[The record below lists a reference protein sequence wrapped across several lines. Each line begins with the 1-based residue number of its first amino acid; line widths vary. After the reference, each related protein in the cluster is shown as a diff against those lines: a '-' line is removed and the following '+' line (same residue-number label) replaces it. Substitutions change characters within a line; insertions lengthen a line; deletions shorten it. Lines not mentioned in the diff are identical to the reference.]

1 MLKKI
6 SLSHRIH
13 GYPFKIYLFNVL
25 ILFSSAL
32 LATTSKEPLVFDLTW
47 GLKGSGAGQFQ
58 EPASLAIDSLGSI
71 YVTDSLNHRVQK
83 FNSNGDF
90 ITQWGTFGSNQG
102 QFNQPAGIAIGGNN
116 RVYVVDSQNHRL
128 QLFDSE
134 GQFIQ
139 MWGMLGT
146 GEIQFNQ
153 PIGVAI
159 DKTGHIYV
167 TDTQNHRIQKFDN
180 EGHFLLQWGN
190 QGSESGQFQ
199 EPKGIAIDNNQE
211 YVYVIDSGNH
221 HLQKFDYQGNFL
233 KMWGKLGLE
242 VGQFQYPQS
251 VVVDNFG
258 YVYVMDT
265 DNHRIQK
272 FDSDGQFLTQWGAS
286 GVGEGQ
292 LSSARGIAINTA
304 GIVYVADT
312 ENHRIQKWMQLP
324 PTFQFQWGTA
334 GTGEGQFKNPYG
346 ITINDKQEVY
356 VTDDNNHRLQK
367 FTQAGLFLSQ
377 SGSWGSGND
386 RFKNPAGIA
395 IDKAGSLY
403 VADRRNHRIQQLNSN
418 GNFIKNWGDQGQNQ
432 GEFDNPWDVAVDKE
446 SNVYV
451 VDWNN
456 HRIQKFDN
464 QGNFMTTWGEFG
476 SQPGQFN
483 LPQSI
488 AIDNNNNIYV
498 VDTNNKRI
506 QKFDSDGN
514 FLLQWGKA
522 AAPPL
527 SSKDGEFNHPYGIG
541 IDNQNHVYVT
551 DDQDNRIQKFD
562 SEGHFLTKWGTLGAQ
577 AGQFSVPADVA
588 VEQSGNVYVADYNNN
603 RIQVF
608 GIYSNQAPVNHLPSQ
623 DLSLDEDQTLV
634 FATAHNNLISISDED
649 AGNQAIKVTLTTTQG
664 ALTLNGT
671 SGLHFSEGDGLVDTS
686 MTFMGN
692 LLNINSVLN
701 GMQLT
706 PLPNYYGEI
715 NIQIVTDDQGYTGAD
730 GVKSTTA
737 TLKIKINPVA
747 DTPQVT
753 HASTSEGV
761 QTTTGLTI
769 SRHLDDGDE
778 VTYFKITAIKNGLL
792 FQHDGTTPI
801 QEGEFISA
809 PQGNEGLKF
818 TPTAT
823 DNGQFQVQAAL
834 THDDAGLGGEPATV
848 IINIGTVN
856 DPPILKSIGNQ
867 TVKLGD
873 LLTFT
878 ASATDPDVPPNQF
891 KFSLKAA
898 PADAFIDS
906 ATGQFTWKPAQ
917 AGLFTFTV
925 VVTDDG
931 VSPDKLNDSEE
942 ITVIVGNSPPV
953 LKPIATQTIALGQSM
968 TFIASATDAEDKL
981 LIFSLENEPPGATIN
996 PTTGQFTWLPTQ
1008 PGTFTTTVVVTDT
1021 GGLSARQTVTL
1032 VVGNTPPQLAPIAKQ
1047 LVHLGTTV
1055 TLQATATDA
1064 ENNELRF
1071 SLTQA
1076 PVGAVVDPLTG
1087 LFTWTPIQ
1095 NGTFNFILIV
1105 TDSSGLS
1112 DKQAVTITVAEQP
1125 ILAPLGNQTVFVNQL
1140 LTFTAQANHPG
1151 DTPLTFS
1158 LDNAPEGAVIDSA
1171 TGVFMWKPEQP
1182 GIFNPTVIVTDVNQN
1197 RVSENFTIT
1206 VTAALTQ
1213 LSLKLDSNLLFKGD
1227 TLTVSGSLHRF
1238 PGNNLELNNNP
1249 IQLSITSPDNSVVT
1263 LETFT
1268 QSRGQYLFDNLPPL
1282 TQAGQYLLQTQ
1293 FQGTDKL
1300 NSSQSVVTTVLVR
1313 ALAGYAMLI
1322 QGKSK
1327 DGSGLDA
1334 HNKTLTRIYRTL
1346 KLRGFTDENI
1356 DYFNHNPNQ
1365 AGLTIAIDNIPT
1377 LSHLQTGLNDLQTK
1391 LNAQPAPFYL
1401 ILVDHGG
1408 SEGVFYLNESQNEI
1422 ITATDLDNWLTRLEQ
1437 GLSTQALNQP
1447 RIIMIGAC
1455 YSGSFLSTLSKNGRV
1470 IVTSTAAHE
1479 ESHQGPKEPDEIR
1492 SGEFFM
1498 EALFAQLGRG
1508 HSLKT
1513 AFELATQGI
1522 ETFTL
1527 IAQDAPFN
1535 RFYQD
1540 RAAQHPLLEDNAD
1553 RQGSNVLFLGQDG
1566 EVARNI
1572 YLGLGRRYDA
1582 TAPDNP
1588 ADIITVTPTI
1598 YLDPPATT
1606 AQLVVTVNNPARVQD
1621 QQVAVDIRPPSLTLQ
1636 RAGIENKEPLEING
1650 LSRISLTATADK
1662 HFVGDF
1668 NAVNEPGQYEVFYW
1682 VTDTETGQIS
1692 PLKRSL
1698 IYKRKAGNYPPRS
1711 FSLRSPEI
1719 GSQTST
1725 TVIFDWND
1733 TSDPEGDRVTYTFLL
1748 ATDPDFNQLI
1758 YRQDE
1763 LLYSLTYLNNHTP
1776 INDDLN
1782 ASSTGLRD
1790 GTQYYWQVE
1799 AIDPFGERTKSQVFS
1814 FQTNN
1819 TNAPPSIL
1827 SFQLFNAVQFFSL
1840 ETADLSFWQMDEWG
1854 NLIMDE
1860 GGNPIPVTQPP
1871 LIYQEQN
1878 DYLLLLPQGRRRL
1891 EITSPDLETQAINLD
1906 TTTEQLQLVLPNA
1919 PEIKL
1924 DPAEELNSLKL
1935 KMKPVATPAKNPGQL
1950 QFAVTATDI
1959 QENQINVNL
1968 LVDRVMGQDGEV
1980 AVSFT
1985 TLNGTALAGNDY
1997 QSASGTLNWADQ
2009 DNRSQRINLTIYND
2023 SEFERDETFSIS
2035 LSNPT
2040 GEAMLGTNRLTITI
2054 QDDDTPA
2061 SRNSDAGTLQFSGE
2075 AATLSEIAGSVSSI
2089 MINRSGGNK
2098 GTVSVQY
2105 LATDEGNAT
2114 RGQDYLIEN
2123 NTLSWNEGDMQSKPL
2138 AIKIVNDN
2146 QIEPLETIYLSLI
2159 NPTGGAT
2166 LGIPSQTI
2174 VTIQDDDTIPTTST
2188 TSPESVTSNPPEQ
2201 ADTTT
2206 PAPVNSNPTKPV
2218 ENDFPSQ
2225 TNSTSDP
2232 KTTVAEP
2239 TNSTSDS
2246 DPKTTVAE
2254 PTNST
2259 SDSKTTAEPTS
2270 PEENVSDQPVTTS
2283 NAMSSLQFTQYL
2295 YDVNEGDDELTTL
2308 LVSRSGDS
2316 TGEVSVQY
2324 IVSLDSEAKEGKD
2337 FSGGSGTLHWQDK
2350 ETADKPVDLQLLE
2363 DIQIEPGEKIFIYLS
2378 DPKGAQLGQPNA
2390 TTIIVADNDADELQF
2405 SRGTYYINEEQGNLS
2420 ELIQVNRAGNSV
2432 GLVSVQYLISSAS
2445 TAALSQDYE
2454 IDHFELKWDA
2464 EDNAPQGIPIQLKDD
2479 DQVEDSETII
2489 LSLHN
2494 PTGAQL
2500 GTKNQARI
2508 IITDNDKETPI
2519 EALQP
2524 GSLQFTSPLY
2534 SVVEGSQV
2542 VKICIERIL
2551 GYLGEV
2557 TAKYQVTNR
2566 STAIAAIDYT
2576 VLQEEPL
2583 RWLPEEITPKCLSF
2597 NSNADDLDEAF
2608 ELIDLQLTDVS
2619 GGAQLGHWAGTQIL
2633 LFDPQVNSLMT
2644 EKELPDLGQSVSFSS
2659 ENSSSDGQSY
2669 FRGGVSLHKAYHN
2682 PLTLSTTQP
2691 VRISGQ
2697 ININPHHI
2705 GQKADMVIV
2714 AHWIPSVGRE
2724 EYFMQNSNGQIQSW
2738 DRNFAHLVAAQKQVT
2753 LSAIQEVDIYTGL
2766 LNVGQFQI
2774 FFGYRLEDNTLFFNG
2789 EQPILVNSYQ

>member
-47 GLKGSGAGQFQ
+47 GLKGSGASQFQ
-58 EPASLAIDSLGSI
+58 EPASLAIDSLGYI

-102 QFNQPAGIAIGGNN
+102 QFNQPAGIAIGVNN
-116 RVYVVDSQNHRL
+116 RVYVVDSQNHRF

-146 GEIQFNQ
+146 GDIQFNQ

-159 DKTGHIYV
+159 DKTGNIYV
-167 TDTQNHRIQKFDN
+167 TDTQNHRVQKLDS

-190 QGSESGQFQ
+190 PGSEAGQFQ

-211 YVYVIDSGNH
+211 CVYVIDFGNH
-221 HLQKFDYQGNFL
+221 RLQKFDYQGNFL
-233 KMWGKLGLE
+233 NTWGKLGLE
-242 VGQFQYPQS
+242 AGQFQYPQS

-272 FDSDGQFLTQWGAS
+272 FDSDGQFLTQWGMS

-292 LSSARGIAINTA
+292 FSSARGIAINTA

-324 PTFQFQWGTA
+324 PTFQSQWGTT
-334 GTGEGQFKNPYG
+334 GTGEGQFNNPYG
-346 ITINDKQEVY
+346 ITIDDNQDVY

-367 FTQAGLFLSQ
+367 FTQSGLFLSQ
-377 SGSWGSGND
+377 YGSWGSGND
-386 RFKNPAGIA
+386 KFKNPAGIA

-403 VADRRNHRIQQLNSN
+403 VADRRNHRIQQLNSD
-418 GNFIKNWGDQGQNQ
+418 GNFIKNWGDQGQNP
-432 GEFDNPWDVAVDKE
+432 GKFDNPWDVAVDDGG
-446 SNVYV
+446 NVYV

-464 QGNFMTTWGEFG
+464 QSNFITTWGGFG

-488 AIDNNNNIYV
+488 AIDENNNIYV

-514 FLLQWGKA
+514 FLLQWGKTA
-522 AAPPL
+522 TPPL
-527 SSKDGEFNHPYGIG
+527 NSRDGEFNQPYGIG

-551 DDQDNRIQKFD
+551 DYQDNRIQQFD
-562 SEGHFLTKWGTLGAQ
+562 SEGHFLTKWGMLGAQ

-588 VEQSGNVYVADYNNN
+588 VDHSGNVYVADYNNN

-608 GIYSNQAPVNHLPSQ
+608 GIHSNQAPVNHLPSQ
-623 DLSLDEDQTLV
+623 ALSLDEDQTLV

-671 SGLHFSEGDGLVDTS
+671 AGLHFSEGDGTADIS
-686 MTFMGN
+686 MSFTGN

-706 PLPNYYGEI
+706 LLPNYYGEV

-753 HASTSEGV
+753 YAATSEGV

-769 SRHLDDGDE
+769 SRHPDDGEE
-778 VTYFKITAIKNGLL
+778 VAYFKITTIKNGLL

-809 PQGNEGLKF
+809 TQGNEGLKF

-823 DNGQFQVQAAL
+823 NNGQFQVQSAL
-834 THDDAGLGGEPATV
+834 TNDDAGLGGEPATV

-878 ASATDPDVPPNQF
+878 VSATDPDIPPNQL
-891 KFSLKAA
+891 KFSLTAA

-906 ATGQFTWKPAQ
+906 ATGQFTWKPSQ

-931 VSPDKLNDSEE
+931 VNPDKLSDSEE

-968 TFIASATDAEDKL
+968 TFIASATDAEDKIL
-981 LIFSLENEPPGATIN
+981 FFSLLENKPLGATIN
-996 PTTGQFTWLPTQ
+996 PTTGQFAWSPTQ
-1008 PGTFTTTVVVTDT
+1008 SGTFTTTVVVTDT
-1021 GGLSARQTVTL
+1021 GKLSGRQTVTL

-1087 LFTWTPIQ
+1087 LFTWTPTH
-1095 NGTFNFILIV
+1095 NGIFNFILVV

-1112 DKQAVTITVAEQP
+1112 DQQAITITVAEQP
-1125 ILAPLGNQTVFVNQL
+1125 ILAPIGNQTVFVNQL
-1140 LTFTAQANHPG
+1140 LTFTAHATHPN

-1158 LDNAPEGAVIDSA
+1158 LGNAPDGAVIDSA
-1171 TGVFMWKPEQP
+1171 TGVFMWIPKQQ
-1182 GIFNPTVIVTDVNQN
+1182 GVFNTTVIGTDVNQN
-1197 RVSENFTIT
+1197 SVSENLTIT
-1206 VTAALTQ
+1206 VTVALTQ
-1213 LSLKLDSNLLFKGD
+1213 LSLELDSNLIFKGD
-1227 TLTVSGSLHRF
+1227 TLTVTGSLYRF
-1238 PGNNLELNNNP
+1238 PSNNLELNNNP
-1249 IQLSITSPDNSVVT
+1249 IQLSITSPDNQVVT
-1263 LETFT
+1263 LETLT
-1268 QSRGQYLFDNLPPL
+1268 QNHGQYLFDNLPPL
-1282 TQAGQYLLQTQ
+1282 TQAGQYVLQTQ

-1300 NSSQSVVTTVLVR
+1300 NSSQAVVTTVLVR

-1322 QGKSK
+1322 QGKSQ

-1334 HNKTLTRIYRTL
+1334 HNKTLNRIYRTL

-1356 DYFNHNPNQ
+1356 EYFNHNPNQ
-1365 AGLTIAIDNIPT
+1365 AGLNIAIDNIPT
-1377 LSHLQTGLNDLQTK
+1377 LSNLKTGLNDLQTK

-1408 SEGVFYLNESQNEI
+1408 SEGVFYLNESHNEI
-1422 ITATDLDNWLTRLEQ
+1422 ITATDLDNWLTQLEQ
-1437 GLSTQALNQP
+1437 GLNTQALNQP

-1455 YSGSFLSTLSKNGRV
+1455 YSGSFLSTLAKKGRV

-1513 AFELATQGI
+1513 AFELATQSI

-1588 ADIITVTPTI
+1588 ADIVTVTPTL
-1598 YLDPPATT
+1598 YLDSPATT
-1606 AQLVVTVNNPARVQD
+1606 AQLVVTVNNPERVQN

-1682 VTDTETGQIS
+1682 VTDTETQQMS

-1698 IYKRKAGNYPPRS
+1698 VYKRQAGNYPPRS

-1725 TVIFDWND
+1725 TVIFDWDD
-1733 TSDPEGDRVTYTFLL
+1733 TTDPEGDRVTYTFLL
-1748 ATDPDFNQLI
+1748 ATDPDFNQII
-1758 YRQDE
+1758 YRRDE
-1763 LLYSLTYLNNHTP
+1763 LLHSLTYLNNHTP
-1776 INDDLN
+1776 IDDDLN
-1782 ASSTGLRD
+1782 ANPTGLRD

-1799 AIDPFGERTKSQVFS
+1799 AIDPFGERTRSQVFS
-1814 FQTNN
+1814 FKTNN

-1840 ETADLSFWQMDEWG
+1840 ETADLSFWQMDEGG

-1891 EITSPDLETQAINLD
+1891 KITSPGLETQTMDLD
-1906 TTTEQLQLVLPNA
+1906 TTTEQPQLVLPNA

-1924 DPAEELNSLKL
+1924 DPAEESNSLKL
-1935 KMKPVATPAKNPGQL
+1935 KIKPVATPAKNPGQL

-1980 AVSFT
+1980 AVAFT
-1985 TLNGTALAGNDY
+1985 TINGTALAGNDY

-2023 SEFERDETFSIS
+2023 SEFERDETFSIN

-2040 GEAMLGTNRLTITI
+2040 GEAMLGTNRLTVTI
-2054 QDDDTPA
+2054 KDDDTPV
-2061 SRNSDAGTLQFSGE
+2061 SKNSAAGTLQFSN
-2075 AATLSEIAGSVSSI
+2075 ATTTLSEIDGSVSSI

-2123 NTLSWNEGDMQSKPL
+2123 NTLSWNEGDTQSKPV
-2138 AIKIVNDN
+2138 AIKIVNDD

-2166 LGIPSQTI
+2166 LGTPSQI
-2174 VTIQDDDTIPTTST
+2174 ILTIQDDDTITTTST
-2188 TSPESVTSNPPEQ
+2188 TPPESVASNSTKQPI
-2201 ADTTT
+2201 TTT
-2206 PAPVNSNPTKPV
+2206 PDPVPTETIENNS
-2218 ENDFPSQ
+2218 PSQ
-2225 TNSTSDP
+2225 TNSTANP
-2232 KTTVAEP
+2232 ETTAESTNFTSNPETTAKP
-2239 TNSTSDS
+2239 TNSTSV
-2246 DPKTTVAE
+2246 PE
-2254 PTNST
+2254 
-2259 SDSKTTAEPTS
+2259 TTAEPTS
-2270 PEENVSDQPVTTS
+2270 SAQNVSAQPVTTS
-2283 NAMSSLQFTQYL
+2283 NAMSSLQFTQYV
-2295 YDVNEGDDELTTL
+2295 YEVNEGDGKLTTL

-2316 TGEVSVQY
+2316 TGEASVQY
-2324 IVSLDSEAKEGKD
+2324 TISPASEAKATED
-2337 FSGGSGTLHWQDK
+2337 FSSGSGTLHWQTGDT
-2350 ETADKPVDLQLLE
+2350 TAKSVDLQLLE
-2363 DIQIEPGEKIFIYLS
+2363 DNQIEPDEKIFIYLS
-2378 DPKGAQLGQPNA
+2378 DPNGAQLGQPNA
-2390 TTIIVADNDADELQF
+2390 TTIIVADNDADALQF
-2405 SRGTYYINEEQGNLS
+2405 SQSTYYVNEAQGDLS
-2420 ELIQVNRAGNSV
+2420 NLIQVNREGNSV

-2445 TAALSQDYE
+2445 TASLSQDYD
-2454 IDHFELKWDA
+2454 IDNFEQLLKWDA
-2464 EDNAPQGIPIQLKDD
+2464 EDKAPQGIPIQLKDD
-2479 DQVEDSETII
+2479 DQVEGSETIV

-2500 GTKNQARI
+2500 GAKNQAKI

-2542 VKICIERIL
+2542 VKICVERIL
-2551 GYLGEV
+2551 GYQGEITV
-2557 TAKYQVTNR
+2557 KYQVTNR
-2566 STAIAAIDYT
+2566 STAVENIDY
-2576 VLQEEPL
+2576 VLLQKEPL
-2583 RWLPEEITPKCLSF
+2583 RWLPGEIIPKCLSF
-2597 NSNADDLDEAF
+2597 NVNADDLDEAF
-2608 ELIDLQLTDVS
+2608 ELIDLQLTDVT
-2619 GGAQLGHWAGTQIL
+2619 GGAQLGHWAETQIL

-2644 EKELPDLGQSVSFSS
+2644 EKELPDLGQGIALAA
-2659 ENSSSDGQSY
+2659 ENSGGGQSH

-2691 VRISGQ
+2691 VSISGQ
-2697 ININPHHI
+2697 INIDPLHV
-2705 GQKADMVIV
+2705 GQTADIVIV
-2714 AHWIPSVGRE
+2714 ARWIPSVGRE
-2724 EYFMQNSNGQIQSW
+2724 EFFMQNSNGQIQSW
-2738 DRNFAHLVAAQKQVT
+2738 DLNSAHLVAAQAQVT
-2753 LSAIQEVDIYTGL
+2753 LSAIQEIDIYTGL

-2789 EQPILVNSYQ
+2789 EQPISVTSYQ